1 MARRDWKKKNRSRRR
16 TRGAG
21 YGFNFGSPIVA
32 GSLPVVP
39 YSGPGKDCP
48 EMPSNPVLTQGVSGL
63 KGFVGGSRSRTRGGR
78 YGFDGTSG
86 LMSAPFVR
94 TGCAMRGG
102 SVTMNPAYYASTAGY
117 SNRMDTSSGTPL
129 MYQVGYPEK
138 DFNSACLQTRGGSRS
153 GGSRRNRRR
162 SKKSKKTRKH

>member
-1 MARRDWKKKNRSRRR
+1 MARRHKNNKNRSRRR

-21 YGFNFGSPIVA
+21 YGFDFSSPIVA
-32 GSLPVVP
+32 GSLPVVA
-39 YSGPGKDCP
+39 YSGPGKDCADI
-48 EMPSNPVLTQGVSGL
+48 PSSPVLHQGVPGL
-63 KGFVGGSRSRTRGGR
+63 KGFVGGSRNRNRTRGGR

-94 TGCAMRGG
+94 LGCAMRGG

-117 SNRMDTSSGTPL
+117 SNRMDTSSGTPM

-138 DFNSACLQTRGGSRS
+138 DFNSACLQTRGGSR
-153 GGSRRNRRR
+153 R
-162 SKKSKKTRKH
+162 SKKSKKSKKSRKH